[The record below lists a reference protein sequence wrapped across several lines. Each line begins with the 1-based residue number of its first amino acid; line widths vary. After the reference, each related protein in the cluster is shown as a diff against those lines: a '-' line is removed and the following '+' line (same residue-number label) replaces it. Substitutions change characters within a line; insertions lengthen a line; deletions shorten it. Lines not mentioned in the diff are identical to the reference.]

1 MKKLLHYMRQSSFVL
16 IITIASAFLVT
27 IIHESTTFAA
37 TKEPSG
43 LTISPLRTEPEI
55 APGTVYTSELLL
67 VNTTASNMTITM
79 SSAQFGVVDENY
91 DYSFNLTSELTG
103 WVLFSPSS
111 FLLTP
116 GNEVDVTYTINVPIG
131 AEPGGRYISL
141 FATSQPSTVDG
152 SGIKSQEQV
161 ASLLYITVTGDVT
174 RYGKLVSLHNPW
186 LVIGPTLWTT
196 EIQDNGSTHFE
207 SDYSLTEETLFGK
220 QVGYTSGSA
229 LILPNSIRLVTG
241 NIPSI
246 KVPGIYKIVY
256 SIGLGDE
263 PAANVTRYILY
274 ISSFDGILLLFVI
287 VMGLGLGY
295 RYYRRAKKRRNQTK
309 N

>member
-1 MKKLLHYMRQSSFVL
+1 MM
-16 IITIASAFLVT
+16 IATSFLVT
-27 IIHESTTFAA
+27 ILHQSTTFAA

-55 APGTVYTSELLL
+55 APGTVYTGQLLL
-67 VNTTASNMTITM
+67 VNTTASNMTISM

-116 GNEVDVTYTINVPIG
+116 GNEIDVTYTVNVPLG

-141 FATSQPSTVDG
+141 FATSQPSAVDG

-186 LVIGPTLWTT
+186 LMTGPTIWTT
-196 EIQDNGSTHFE
+196 EIQDNGTTHFE

-220 QVGYTSGSA
+220 QVGYMSGSA
-229 LILPNSIRLVTG
+229 LILPDSIRLVTG
-241 NIPSI
+241 NIPQP
-246 KVPGIYKIVY
+246 KTPGIYKIVY

-263 PAANVTRYILY
+263 PAVNTTRYIIYVSPL
-274 ISSFDGILLLFVI
+274 DGILILFV
-287 VMGLGLGY
+287 VAMGIGLGY
-295 RYYRRAKKRRNQTK
+295 RYYRNVNKRKKSQK
-309 N
+309 H